1 MRSIPGAVVVL
12 AGAWLLAST
21 SPEAYPNAYA
31 WGNTGIGLILCA
43 VGVCDGRPRLRFTI
57 RDILWL
63 TVVVAIVVAW
73 CIDHEHESQTG
84 IQPGQVIPVVG
95 QRERPSVE

>member
-12 AGAWLLAST
+12 AGAWLLASA
-21 SPEAYPNAYA
+21 SPEAYPHASA
-31 WGNTGIGLILCA
+31 WANMAIGLILCT

-73 CIDHEHESQTG
+73 RIDRG
-84 IQPGQVIPVVG
+84 DRGPGFYPGQIVPVVG
-95 QRERPSVE
+95 QGDRPRSE

>member
-12 AGAWLLAST
+12 AGAWLLTSA

-31 WGNTGIGLILCA
+31 WGNMAIGLILCA
-43 VGVCDGRPRLRFTI
+43 IGVCDGRPRFRFTI

-73 CIDHEHESQTG
+73 CIERGDRGPG
-84 IQPGQVIPVVG
+84 IYPGQVIPVVG
-95 QRERPSVE
+95 QVERPRSE